1 MKSYN
6 ELTEQERADLTPLL
20 EDVKNFKIPEIVSY
34 KDWMN
39 TPMEAL
45 KLVKRMKEVLC
56 KNLQT
61 KLKKK

>member
-1 MKSYN
+1 MDNKQN
-6 ELTEQERADLTPLL
+6 EKYVADLTPLL

-34 KDWMN
+34 QDWMK

-45 KLVKRMKEVLC
+45 KLVKRIKEVLC

-61 KLKKK
+61 KSKKK